1 MAEQDDEVRRAVQAV
16 AEADDDELYRELGLR
31 LKAVERDPEIGKSF
45 SPPRELLEP
54 KGIALGDLVQVG
66 KNYFASVSK
75 MAYSVVCSGMQYDN
89 DGWTPDNI
97 DRVFAHE
104 TGHIFGC
111 PDEYASSGCNC
122 SAKFGWFR
130 EPNGNCQN
138 CATPFLDCLMPGP
151 VGPNPSLTIAA
162 LSDRFATRLLE
173 PSVSDAWPE

>member
-75 MAYSVVCSGMQYDN
+75 MAYSVVCSGMQ
-89 DGWTPDNI
+89 G
-97 DRVFAHE
+97 
-104 TGHIFGC
+104 
-111 PDEYASSGCNC
+111 
-122 SAKFGWFR
+122 AKFDSLIASVGKDRF
-130 EPNGNCQN
+130 
-138 CATPFLDCLMPGP
+138 AAMAALTAILSTPALGIVAALAPM
-151 VGPNPSLTIAA
+151 IAA
-162 LSDRFATRLLE
+162 LVIGKVLPPTVEALCAGWAKKAGIAEGQPATQ
-173 PSVSDAWPE
+173 PA